1 MLRFYELSIALRYL
15 RSQNKNRF
23 VSFISLISVI
33 GIALAVAVLIIVLS
47 VMSGFEYEV
56 RNRILSVVSHASIS
70 GIDGRLDDWRG
81 LNDIAQGNPEV
92 FATAPFVEGQG
103 MAVGTDSIAGV
114 QLRGI
119 EPAAEL
125 AASGIGELVVEGSL
139 SSLVPG
145 SYGIVLGREL
155 ADRLSAGIGDRI
167 ILLTTQGAITPAGF
181 MPRMRRFEVVG
192 IFFAGMYEFDR
203 SLAYINIADSAK
215 LFRLD
220 DAVTGVRLALRDP
233 QQAAGIVR
241 QVARTFGGG
250 VYVTDW
256 SRKHANFFRSIQLTK
271 SIIFVILLLVVAVA
285 AFNIVS
291 TLVMVVRDKRGDI
304 AILRSMGSAARD
316 ILWIFMS
323 QGILIGA
330 VGTTLGLVFGV
341 VVSWNL
347 GTLVELLERLLQI
360 RLVAPD
366 IYFISELPTRVRWAD
381 VSQICTIAFLLALVS
396 TVYPA
401 WRGALTDPAKALRH
415 D

>member
-1 MLRFYELSIALRYL
+1 MPRFYEFSIALRYL
-15 RSQNKNRF
+15 QSQNKNRF

-33 GIALAVAVLIIVLS
+33 GIALAVAVLIVVLS
-47 VMSGFEYEV
+47 VMSGFEFEV
-56 RNRILSVVSHASIS
+56 RNRILAVVSHASIS
-70 GIDGRLDDWRG
+70 GIDGRLDDWRR
-81 LNDIAQGNPEV
+81 LDEIAQENPKV
-92 FATAPFVEGQG
+92 FATSPFVQGQG
-103 MAVGTDSIAGV
+103 MAVGADSIAGV

-119 EPAAEL
+119 QPAAEL
-125 AASGIGELVVEGSL
+125 AASGAGALVVEGSL
-139 SSLVPG
+139 NSLVPR

-155 ADRLSAGIGDRI
+155 AHRLSVGIGDSI
-167 ILLTTQGAITPAGF
+167 ILLTTQGAITPVGF

-203 SLAYINIADSAK
+203 SLAYINIADAAK

-220 DAVTGVRLALRDP
+220 DAVTGIRLAVQDP
-233 QQAAGIVR
+233 LQAADLVR
-241 QVARTFGGG
+241 QVARAFGGG

-256 SRKHANFFRSIQLTK
+256 TRQHANFFRSIQLTK

-291 TLVMVVRDKRGDI
+291 TLVMVVRGKRAEI

-323 QGILIGA
+323 QGTLIGA
-330 VGTTLGLVFGV
+330 AGTALGLLLGII
-341 VVSWNL
+341 VSWNL
-347 GTLVELLERLLQI
+347 GALVEFLEFLLQTH
-360 RLVAPD
+360 LVTPD
-366 IYFISELPTRVRWAD
+366 IYFISELPVRVGWAD
-381 VSQICTIAFLLALVS
+381 VAQICGIAFLLALVS

-401 WRGALTDPAKALRH
+401 WRGAAVDPVSALRH